1 MTFPDYDV
9 SESVKVY
16 LWSWDESNAF
26 IINHSLIGGTDV
38 LSSASLEATLVS
50 CEVAGI
56 AIDTGW
62 DLDSAVTF
70 QSGSGRMSL
79 TLRAD
84 NADSFSNPNIILG
97 RKMSVEI
104 PLIINNFVLY
114 AGYITSFNFEYLP
127 DNQVLININCQD
139 ALYYMFQHIS
149 EGDPFPL
156 EPATDLEGQITK
168 ILWDYTPPSGAEDFH
183 QLPIILG
190 TPWAEFLAES
200 PTYEVFRGNAG
211 QLLNLRLQ
219 GEQGAMIGQGNG
231 SEFAIDYTSLLVYT
245 REQILKTLQ
254 PSTPG
259 DGIQT
264 INIDTSG
271 VSGVCPSL
279 ISFSS
284 DLTRITNQVQVFLD
298 QDGEEFYELSD
309 RASQIR
315 FGTSSV
321 TASIPFESS
330 DYLSEWARY
339 AMVSNVS
346 PVIDTI
352 QIPAVNRLGSL
363 VSTPDVP
370 FAMRPGDRANTK
382 IQYNGANIEKN
393 YLIRRVSHRINADN
407 WLIEASLWS
416 RDLTGV

>member
-9 SESVKVY
+9 AESVKVY
-16 LWSWDESNAF
+16 LWSWDDPNAF
-26 IINHSLIGGTDV
+26 IINHSLIGGSDV
-38 LSSASLEATLVS
+38 LSTSSLEPTLVS
-50 CEVAGI
+50 CEVAQI
-56 AIDTGW
+56 SIDTGW

-70 QSGSGRMSL
+70 QSSSGRMNI

-84 NADSFSNPNIILG
+84 NSDSFSNPNIILG

-104 PLIINNFVLY
+104 PTLLNNFVLY

-127 DNQVLININCQD
+127 DNQVLININCHD

-156 EPATDLEGQITK
+156 EPVTNLEDQIIK

-183 QLPIILG
+183 QLPFVLG
-190 TPWAEFLAES
+190 TPWAQFLDES

-211 QLLNLRLQ
+211 QLLNLRML
-219 GEQGAMIGQGNG
+219 GEQGAMLAQGNG
-231 SEFAIDYTSLLVYT
+231 SEFAIDYTELYVYT
-245 REQILKTLQ
+245 RERILKTLG

-259 DGIQT
+259 DFIQT

-279 ISFSS
+279 ILFSS
-284 DLTRITNQVQVFLD
+284 DLQNVTNQVQVSLD
-298 QDGEEFYELSD
+298 QDSDEFYELSD
-309 RASQIR
+309 RASQVR

-321 TASIPFESS
+321 SANIPFASS
-330 DYLSEWARY
+330 EYLPDWARY
-339 AMVSNVS
+339 AMVSNLS
-346 PVIDTI
+346 PVIDVI

-363 VSTPDVP
+363 VSSPNVP

-393 YLIRRVSHRINADN
+393 YLIRKVRHTIDADN

-416 RDLTGV
+416 RDLSGV